1 MNTCIHLL
9 IFFIS
14 LCLTGRNIQ
23 GQMKQF
29 SIDKECK
36 NKAMMGDYTLT
47 FFTLIRTV
55 HEPPGC
61 SLFFLNQRLPTATW
75 AVALLIK
82 LIKKEPAWINW
93 RGFFFSTAT
102 SMLKQTH
109 ITYPHFFSFL
119 WCVIKEED
127 GLQRRV
133 RRRTRQAG
141 RLISW
146 WVIKEKSCVQKCKK
160 GSFDVSFNRWVRVN
174 FAWRSVSMVT
184 ICLMLRSLIKVFTTK
199 RLTCLIRR
207 LKQPTTA
214 SSHHST
220 HLVVD

>member
-9 IFFIS
+9 IFLIS

-93 RGFFFSTAT
+93 RGFFFFYRHQYVKTNSYYI
-102 SMLKQTH
+102 SS
-109 ITYPHFFSFL
+109 FFQLSVV
-119 WCVIKEED
+119 CNE
-127 GLQRRV
+127 
-133 RRRTRQAG
+133 RRRRAAEEGETSHTSG
-141 RLISW
+141 RTTHFMVSYQT
-146 WVIKEKSCVQKCKK
+146 EKPCSK
-160 GSFDVSFNRWVRVN
+160 
-174 FAWRSVSMVT
+174 M
-184 ICLMLRSLIKVFTTK
+184 
-199 RLTCLIRR
+199 
-207 LKQPTTA
+207 
-214 SSHHST
+214 
-220 HLVVD
+220 